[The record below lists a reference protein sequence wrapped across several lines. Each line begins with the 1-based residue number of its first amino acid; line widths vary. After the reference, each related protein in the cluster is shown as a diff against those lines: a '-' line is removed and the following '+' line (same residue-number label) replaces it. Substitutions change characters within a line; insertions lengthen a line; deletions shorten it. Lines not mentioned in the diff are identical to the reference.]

1 MLWNFFTFEK
11 KFENVQQPS
20 RQANRFSL
28 LKFGK
33 KRPKS
38 FRFVAKTEGKRSIVF
53 RRFFFITKCN
63 EHWSVQFHTLLV
75 VVFHI
80 PPGFSIRVT
89 LTRIPGNPLTI
100 PGVCVEYFACSY
112 SSLHF
117 IVFEQTHTHT
127 HTHALPA
134 EDHERW
140 YLDVHL
146 GLTLYWE
153 YHIQHSGTHNWP
165 RQWAV
170 NQWALLKACHP
181 KFNKR
186 SHVV

>member
-127 HTHALPA
+127 HTRFAGRRPRTMISWCSFRFNPLLGVPHSTQRNTQLATAMGGKSMGSTQGLP
-134 EDHERW
+134 
-140 YLDVHL
+140 
-146 GLTLYWE
+146 
-153 YHIQHSGTHNWP
+153 S
-165 RQWAV
+165 
-170 NQWALLKACHP
+170 
-181 KFNKR
+181 
-186 SHVV
+186 